1 MTANHYLPF
10 DEMISSLR
18 ANYEVGS
25 GNEVKE
31 AGSSTSTTAIDTL
44 DAIAKDRK
52 ATDPFAIE
60 WEDRKGR
67 WRI

>member
-60 WEDRKGR
+60 
-67 WRI
+67 